1 MPMLLA
7 SDVYEIILN
16 LSRKDLRGRSLS
28 PEEYNSTAR
37 IVNET
42 VFAKYY
48 AEFENSS
55 ENSESLSGF
64 KVLGEFIPIVAG
76 VGTLPASYYHVV
88 GMPWYL
94 STGSVRRYLDLV
106 SSLEHSKR
114 EQDYLTKAT
123 LIHPTFRFGLV
134 DVAADMTVH
143 VSPAIGINPIYL
155 DYIRIPNVPIL
166 DYYLNDTTLNYTLL
180 EEGVAV
186 DVPLGSTL
194 KDGTQGPVVGY
205 VPDSI
210 EWEWDAEDLPLIIS
224 LFLQHLG
231 IQLPDNI
238 LYEGGTL
245 IEQKSDKL

>member
-16 LSRKDLRGRSLS
+16 LSRKDLRGNALS

-55 ENSESLSGF
+55 ENSESMSAF
-64 KVLGEFIPIVAG
+64 KVLGETIPIVAG
-76 VGTLPASYYHVV
+76 VGVLPASYYHVV

-94 STGSVRRYLDLV
+94 GTDSMRRYLDLV
-106 SSLEHSKR
+106 SSLEHAKR

-143 VSPAIGINPIYL
+143 VTPTTINPIYL
-155 DYIRIPNVPIL
+155 DYIRTPDTPFL
-166 DYYLNDTTLNYTLL
+166 DYYLDDTNLTYTWCASG
-180 EEGVAV
+180 GVNV
-186 DVPLGSTL
+186 NIPDGSTYR
-194 KDGTQGPVVGY
+194 DGTEGADVV
-205 VPDSI
+205 VSQTT
-210 EWEWDAEDLPLIIS
+210 EWEWDADDLPLIIS

-245 IEQKSDKL
+245 IETKQDKQ

>member
-28 PEEYNSTAR
+28 VEEYNSTAR

-64 KVLGEFIPIVAG
+64 KVLGESIPIVAG

-134 DVAADMTVH
+134 DVAADMTIH
-143 VSPAIGINPIYL
+143 VTPTTITPVYL
-155 DYIRIPNVPIL
+155 DYIRTPDTPFL
-166 DYYLNDTTLNYTLL
+166 DYYIDRTTLVYTWMASGG
-180 EEGVAV
+180 GVVAI
-186 DVPLGSTL
+186 PAGSTAR
-194 KDGTQGPVVGY
+194 DGTTAGNTNSETVNWEF
-205 VPDSI
+205 DS
-210 EWEWDAEDLPLIIS
+210 EDLPLIIS

-245 IEQKSDKL
+245 VEQKIDKQ

>member
-48 AEFENSS
+48 AEFESTS
-55 ENSESLSGF
+55 ENSESLSAF
-64 KVLGEFIPIVAG
+64 KVLGETIPIVAG
-76 VGTLPASYYHVV
+76 VGTLPDSYYHVV

-106 SSLEHSKR
+106 SSLEHAKR

-123 LIHPTFRFGLV
+123 LTHPTFRFGLV
-134 DVAADMTVH
+134 NVAADMTIH
-143 VSPAIGINPIYL
+143 VTPTTVNPIYL
-155 DYIRIPNVPIL
+155 DYIRTPDVPFL
-166 DYYLNDTTLNYTLL
+166 DYYISDSTLNYTWCASG
-180 EEGVAV
+180 GVNVNIPA
-186 DVPLGSTL
+186 GSTYR
-194 KDGTQGPVVGY
+194 DGTAGAAVV
-205 VPDSI
+205 VSQTT
-210 EWEWDAEDLPLIIS
+210 EWEWDADDLPLIIS

-238 LYEGGTL
+238 LYEGGSL
-245 IEQKSDKL
+245 QEEKSDKL

>member
-55 ENSESLSGF
+55 ENSESMSAF
-64 KVLGEFIPIVAG
+64 KVLGEMIAIVGG
-76 VGTLPASYYHVV
+76 VGTLPDSYYHVV

-94 STGSVRRYLDLV
+94 GTGSVRRYLDLV
-106 SSLEHSKR
+106 SSLEHAKR

-134 DVAADMTVH
+134 DEAADMTIH
-143 VSPAIGINPIYL
+143 VSPATGVNPIYL
-155 DYIRIPNVPIL
+155 DYIRIPDVPIL
-166 DYYLNDTTLNYTLL
+166 DYYLDNTNLTYTWMV
-180 EEGVAV
+180 EGGGVVAV
-186 DVPLGSTL
+186 PAGSTAM
-194 KDGTQGPVVGY
+194 DGTTAGNTNSTTVNW
-205 VPDSI
+205 
-210 EWEWDAEDLPLIIS
+210 EWEAEDLPLITQ
-224 LFLQHLG
+224 LFLQLLG
-231 IQLPDNI
+231 IQLPDPT

-245 IEQKSDKL
+245 QEQKMSQ